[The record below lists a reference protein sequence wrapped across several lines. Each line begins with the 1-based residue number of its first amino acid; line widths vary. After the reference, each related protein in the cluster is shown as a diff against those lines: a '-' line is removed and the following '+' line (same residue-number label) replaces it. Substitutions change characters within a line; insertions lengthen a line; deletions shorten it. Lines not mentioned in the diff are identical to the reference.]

1 MRHLFIKF
9 VSVPEPKK
17 EESFEVLI
25 DWAILDNTKTLIG
38 SGNTDARGLMD
49 LSDLNN
55 KWATDY
61 QITILLP
68 NDWSVVT
75 SFNVPGRNAAQ
86 ITKALPF
93 LAEEFVSSDVENL
106 HIATEKVRVG
116 QPTLCHL
123 IEKSI
128 LSKCLKFLDFC
139 GITATRVILLSDLL
153 RELEKTANIFLID
166 DDVLLKT
173 PQSAIQVNQSNL
185 ITALNSLNEEYSTI
199 YQDNYSLSE
208 LELSEL
214 EQKVELSGPGQQT
227 DAKEWV
233 SLLGQFNEKNCLNLL
248 QGEFKVAAPRISTS
262 GEVSSLLKV
271 AGICFLIVAG
281 FFLTEGIWAGYRSND
296 YSEEAF
302 KTYLSIFPD
311 ESKPITNSA
320 LLRRVNAKL
329 NRTLNDDSSLDFLDR
344 IDIVSRTFPKNSSI
358 INFSYNADTQE
369 LVLISFLENYDA
381 LDVLKQ
387 NLLKF
392 NLQLE
397 TNNAEEEQGKV
408 RARLRIKDDTK

>member
-9 VSVPEPKK
+9 VSVPEPNK

-55 KWATDY
+55 QWSTDY

-68 NDWSVVT
+68 NDWSAVT
-75 SFNVPGRNAAQ
+75 SFNVPGKNAAQ

-106 HIATEKVRVG
+106 HIASEKVRVG

-139 GITATRVILLSDLL
+139 GITGTRVILLSDLI

-166 DDVLLKT
+166 DDILLKT
-173 PQSAIQVNQSNL
+173 PQSAIQVHRSNL
-185 ITALNSLNEEYSTI
+185 ITALNSLKEEYTTI

-214 EQKVELSGPGQQT
+214 EKKVELSGPGQQK
-227 DAKEWV
+227 DDKEWV
-233 SLLGQFNEKNCLNLL
+233 SLLSQFDEKNCLNLL
-248 QGEFKVAAPRISTS
+248 QGEFKVRAPRISTS

-271 AGICFLIVAG
+271 AGICFLMVTS

-302 KTYLSIFPD
+302 KACLLYTSDAAD
-311 ESKPITNSA
+311 E
-320 LLRRVNAKL
+320 
-329 NRTLNDDSSLDFLDR
+329 
-344 IDIVSRTFPKNSSI
+344 
-358 INFSYNADTQE
+358 
-369 LVLISFLENYDA
+369 
-381 LDVLKQ
+381 
-387 NLLKF
+387 
-392 NLQLE
+392 
-397 TNNAEEEQGKV
+397 
-408 RARLRIKDDTK
+408 

>member
-9 VSVPEPKK
+9 VSVPEPNK

-75 SFNVPGRNAAQ
+75 SFNAPGRNAAQ

-93 LAEEFVSSDVENL
+93 LAEEFVSSDIENL

-139 GITATRVILLSDLL
+139 GITGTRVILLSDLIP
-153 RELEKTANIFLID
+153 ELEKTANIFLID
-166 DDVLLKT
+166 NGVLLKT
-173 PQSAIQVNQSNL
+173 PQSAIQVHQSN
-185 ITALNSLNEEYSTI
+185 
-199 YQDNYSLSE
+199 
-208 LELSEL
+208 
-214 EQKVELSGPGQQT
+214 
-227 DAKEWV
+227 
-233 SLLGQFNEKNCLNLL
+233 
-248 QGEFKVAAPRISTS
+248 
-262 GEVSSLLKV
+262 
-271 AGICFLIVAG
+271 
-281 FFLTEGIWAGYRSND
+281 
-296 YSEEAF
+296 
-302 KTYLSIFPD
+302 
-311 ESKPITNSA
+311 
-320 LLRRVNAKL
+320 
-329 NRTLNDDSSLDFLDR
+329 
-344 IDIVSRTFPKNSSI
+344 
-358 INFSYNADTQE
+358 
-369 LVLISFLENYDA
+369 
-381 LDVLKQ
+381 
-387 NLLKF
+387 
-392 NLQLE
+392 
-397 TNNAEEEQGKV
+397 
-408 RARLRIKDDTK
+408 